1 MSALCVKLERNSLYV
16 PPPPQLSTCSMW
28 TTRGKIIIYIS
39 ILPSTHILPVVP
51 STPYSNTRTPNVK
64 TVKCK
69 NKKYTIFQEYSTFV
83 YPVAFCNITVT

>member
-28 TTRGKIIIYIS
+28 TTRGKIIIY
-39 ILPSTHILPVVP
+39 THILPVAY
-51 STPYSNTRTPNVK
+51 SLQRTPLQIARTPNVK

-69 NKKYTIFQEYSTFV
+69 NKKYAIFQEYST
-83 YPVAFCNITVT
+83 YTPRIAFCNITVT